1 MTISEYLIEIEH
13 AATETLRLVWSEQ
26 QRLDALEALI
36 GRLSAEI
43 EDSARR
49 VQWLI
54 DNPEFDDDLQATAM
68 HWESHFG
75 PEKDKYYAEKSKPE
89 LEALL
94 NLRRFSIGALSAN
107 MLQYGKQGI
116 SLVHGRLE
124 SCPDGR
130 LIGTQPSKNV
140 IWQSRNQA
148 LHWED
153 GAFNP
158 PVVRCFEA
166 LARDMDLKFCDYT
179 SRNMAWDVLGL
190 LGWKDFVDFQ
200 REMLMLS

>member
-1 MTISEYLIEIEH
+1 MSEYLNEIEH

-26 QRLDALEALI
+26 KRLDALEALI

-43 EDSARR
+43 EDSAHR

-68 HWESHFG
+68 HWESYFA
-75 PEKDKYYAEKSKPE
+75 PEKDKYYAEKSRPE
-89 LEALL
+89 QEALL
-94 NLRRFSIGALSAN
+94 NLRRFSTGALSAN
-107 MLQYGKQGI
+107 LLQYGKQGI
-116 SLVHGRLE
+116 SLVHGGLG

-130 LIGTQPSKNV
+130 LIETQPLKNV

-153 GAFNP
+153 GAFQQ
-158 PVVRCFEA
+158 PVDRCFDA
-166 LARDMDLKFCDYT
+166 LATDTDPKFRDYT
-179 SRNMAWDVLGL
+179 SRNMARDVLGL
-190 LGWKDFVDFQ
+190 LGWEDFADFQ
-200 REMLMLS
+200 KDMLLLS

>member
-68 HWESHFG
+68 HWESYFG

-89 LEALL
+89 LEALIEKVL
-94 NLRRFSIGALSAN
+94 TAW
-107 MLQYGKQGI
+107 KTQGG
-116 SLVHGRLE
+116 LV
-124 SCPDGR
+124 
-130 LIGTQPSKNV
+130 
-140 IWQSRNQA
+140 
-148 LHWED
+148 
-153 GAFNP
+153 
-158 PVVRCFEA
+158 
-166 LARDMDLKFCDYT
+166 
-179 SRNMAWDVLGL
+179 
-190 LGWKDFVDFQ
+190 
-200 REMLMLS
+200 